1 MWLIYIKVQWLSFD
15 IKVVGYMIEAGYVI
29 DEYQARAERRYIVR
43 IWCRSDPRRR
53 GLENTP
59 LKYLRQRDADVGAY
73 GACLDKPMSL
83 SLRSMQR

>member
-15 IKVVGYMIEAGYVI
+15 IKVVGYMIEAGYVPSSG
-29 DEYQARAERRYIVR
+29 RVR

-59 LKYLRQRDADVGAY
+59 LKYLRQRDADVG
-73 GACLDKPMSL
+73 GIWRMP
-83 SLRSMQR
+83 R